1 MPLAWNPAVHSVQS
15 FCSMQRTQ
23 RIPTTSAALS
33 VLTLWW
39 GVRESWLVCQYFLD
53 TLECFAISNIYTKKI
68 QNGKK
73 TIYILLHIMVEYLV
87 QNIICLV
94 LNCRDN
100 MTCVKD
106 NSCLLRCHFV
116 RGGNFVVI
124 PRG

>member
-1 MPLAWNPAVHSVQS
+1 MEPSCTQCTVLLLDATHTTDPHHLGRSICTYSMVGGERELAGLPIFLGYAGM
-15 FCSMQRTQ
+15 FC
-23 RIPTTSAALS
+23 
-33 VLTLWW
+33 
-39 GVRESWLVCQYFLD
+39 
-53 TLECFAISNIYTKKI
+53 NIEYLHQKMLKI
-68 QNGKK
+68 ERNFF
-73 TIYILLHIMVEYLV
+73 YILFHIMVQYFA
-87 QNIICLV
+87 QKIIFLV